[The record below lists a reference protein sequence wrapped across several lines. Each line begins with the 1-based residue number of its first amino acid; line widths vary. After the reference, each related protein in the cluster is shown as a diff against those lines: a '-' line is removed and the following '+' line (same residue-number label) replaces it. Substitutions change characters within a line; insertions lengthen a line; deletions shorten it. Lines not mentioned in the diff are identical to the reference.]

1 MSLEEKISR
10 YRQLKRKVNPS
21 IQEFA
26 EMESLEEEIKL
37 ELDDSIPEI
46 NQQSQVQPTQKPI
59 IQPKKYPGII
69 SGRIQAW
76 RERRKEADKTT
87 PEMLRQLQMDAQRA
101 ELEARIAVAKKKK
114 KDNKTHRFDFHIPS
128 KIFTETDERQYKS
141 NKKKIAGSN
150 DKDYSVLGI

>member
-1 MSLEEKISR
+1 MI
-10 YRQLKRKVNPS
+10 NPS
-21 IQEFA
+21 IQEYA

-37 ELDDSIPEI
+37 ELEDSIPEVK
-46 NQQSQVQPTQKPI
+46 QQSQV
-59 IQPKKYPGII
+59 QPKKYPGII

-114 KDNKTHRFDFHIPS
+114 KDNKTSKFDFSIPN
-128 KIFTETDERQYKS
+128 KIFTETDKRQYDGY
-141 NKKKIAGSN
+141 KKKISSN

>member
-21 IQEFA
+21 LQEVG

-37 ELDDSIPEI
+37 ELEDSIPEI
-46 NQQSQVQPTQKPI
+46 KQESKVQPSQA
-59 IQPKKYPGII
+59 IQQKKYPGII
-69 SGRIQAW
+69 SGKIQAW
-76 RERRKEADKTT
+76 REKRKEANKAT
-87 PEMLRQLQMDAQRA
+87 PEMIRQLQLEAQKA

-114 KDNKTHRFDFHIPS
+114 KDNKTHRFDFSIPN
-128 KIFTETDERQYKS
+128 KIFTETDKRQYEGY
-141 NKKKIAGSN
+141 KKKISSN